1 MQWNNLTTILHK
13 FVYIETNLTKK
24 LGPILWMLN
33 ALKPSVNL
41 TPGPQF
47 TVVKHFK
54 DWLQLYHSDSFPLQG
69 DWVHLKY
76 HVLGTFEWRYMNQQS
91 TPKGRSKTFIVH
103 CYRDIKN
110 SCQHVWKLCQL
121 LFVKFIGFKNMCH
134 LSQ

>member
-1 MQWNNLTTILHK
+1 MKQLNNNFTYKI
-13 FVYIETNLTKK
+13 VYIETNLTKK

-76 HVLGTFEWRYMNQQS
+76 HVLGTFEWRYINQQS
-91 TPKGRSKTFIVH
+91 STKGRSKTFIVH